1 MKNLK
6 VLIVDDEQGM
16 VLGISRILKNF
27 EIYQKDFD
35 ETVKL
40 ECSTASSDD
49 EALEKLEKKKYD
61 LMILDYKLQNRTGL
75 EIIEINK
82 QKNRETITIMVT
94 AFASIEVAVSATK
107 QGAFDFIAKPFTPS
121 ELKVSVEKAVKHI
134 YLREKA
140 RKLEAEKKAQRF
152 QFISILAHE
161 LKSPI
166 AAVEGYLNIMQEHIK
181 GDNLSNYDEMI
192 ERSILR
198 TRSMRKM
205 IMDLLDLTKIESGKK
220 MHNPTNINIEKILQ
234 ISLET
239 IENSVKEKNIDL
251 EVHLSENKE
260 FFIDSNDL
268 EIILNNLLSNAVK
281 YNKNNGKIKLTIL
294 NNKKELTIKCEDTG
308 IGMKKED
315 LKKLFKEFVRI
326 KNEKTRTILGSG
338 LGLSIVKKTA
348 KLYNGDVNV
357 ESKENEGTTFTIT
370 LQNKNNQ

>member
-16 VLGISRILKNF
+16 ILGISRILNNL

-40 ECSTASSDD
+40 ICSTASSDD
-49 EALEKLEKKKYD
+49 EALEKLEKEQYD

-107 QGAFDFIAKPFTPS
+107 QGAFDFIAKPFTPA

-166 AAVEGYLNIMQEHIK
+166 AAVEGYLNIMQEHMKGENIK
-181 GDNLSNYDEMI
+181 EYDEMI
-192 ERSILR
+192 KRSILR
-198 TRSMRKM
+198 TSGMRKM

-220 MHNPTNINIEKILQ
+220 IHNPKIENIEEILK
-234 ISLET
+234 ISLEN
-239 IENSVKEKNIDL
+239 IEEARKQKNIKL
-251 EVHLSENKE
+251 TVQHPENKE

-268 EIILNNLLSNAVK
+268 QIIFNNLLSNAVK
-281 YNKNNGKIKLTIL
+281 YNKQNGKIDLKIENDT
-294 NNKKELTIKCEDTG
+294 KTLTIKCKDTG

-315 LKKLFKEFVRI
+315 LKRLFQEFVRI

-338 LGLSIVKKTA
+338 LGLSILKKTA
-348 KLYNGDVNV
+348 KIYDGTVEV
-357 ESKENEGTTFTIT
+357 ESQENKGTTFTVT
-370 LQNKNNQ
+370 LKNKNNK